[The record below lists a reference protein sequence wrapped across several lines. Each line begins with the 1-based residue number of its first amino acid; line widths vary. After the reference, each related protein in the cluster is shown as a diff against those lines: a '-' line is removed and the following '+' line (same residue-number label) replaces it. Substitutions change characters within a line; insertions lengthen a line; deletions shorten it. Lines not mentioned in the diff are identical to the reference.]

1 MHFPPILSKQ
11 DFKCSPLQSS
21 IAKTDEEMEDTSDTQ
36 SSTDESVPE
45 EAHSMQE
52 NTVDSTV
59 NTEQQGEGKE
69 QYEEAARVSL

>member
-1 MHFPPILSKQ
+1 MYFPKNLSKQ
-11 DFKCSPLQSS
+11 DFKCSSSQNS

-45 EAHSMQE
+45 DVLSPQE

-69 QYEEAARVSL
+69 ECEEAACVSL

>member
-1 MHFPPILSKQ
+1 MYFPPNLSKQ

-36 SSTDESVPE
+36 SSMDESVPE
-45 EAHSMQE
+45 EVLSTQE

-59 NTEQQGEGKE
+59 NTEQQGERKE
-69 QYEEAARVSL
+69 QCEEIARVSF